1 MKSLDSNSAGKY
13 SSTLLISPI
22 IYLLI
27 SIGVSL
33 QISGSNWDIVW
44 HGVGNVETFFT
55 PPHSVIYSGVVL
67 AIGSVIGGTIQA
79 AFRIRQQKNDAT
91 WFVLLSV
98 PSSLPL
104 ALKLAAIGCILQLTA
119 GPFDFLW
126 HSLFGFDGLLS
137 PPHSVLAVGM
147 LTTALGALIGIY
159 GHYSNHSSK
168 INNASSLSSLF
179 SKLSLIVGFAV
190 FLMVAVGM
198 VLMFTLPFSKGQY
211 FDFNPNPLAALVAA
225 SVSIPFLLGICLFI
239 AARISSS
246 PTSNRIPF
254 IFTSIVAVIMTIQ
267 SITTITSNSYFA
279 WLFPIYLLN
288 IIPALVADILIIRY
302 SQKKNAD
309 SLFSSRVDN
318 AINNKLKKWYPIATV
333 IISIFY
339 ITLFF
344 PWTIDVFGG
353 YFEPPSS
360 LRTEQFF
367 VQLLIPTI
375 LPSVVPVSIVSS
387 LIGSLVA
394 QRLINSRKLIVWL
407 YPESGYSRKSFV

>member
-1 MKSLDSNSAGKY
+1 MKTLDSHSTGKY
-13 SSTLLISPI
+13 SLAILISPI
-22 IYLLI
+22 IYFLI

-67 AIGSVIGGTIQA
+67 AIGSVIVGTIQA
-79 AFRIRQQKNDAT
+79 AFRIRQQKNAT
-91 WFVLLSV
+91 WFELLLV

-104 ALKLAAIGCILQLTA
+104 AIKLAAIGCILQLTA

-147 LTTALGALIGIY
+147 LATALGALIGIY
-159 GHYSNHSSK
+159 GHYGSHCSK
-168 INNASSLSSLF
+168 INNAPSLSSLF

-225 SVSIPFLLGICLFI
+225 SVTIPFILGICLFI

-246 PTSNRIPF
+246 PTRNRIPF
-254 IFTSIVAVIMTIQ
+254 IFTSIVVVIMIIQ

-279 WLFPIYLLN
+279 WLFPVYLLN
-288 IIPALVADILIIRY
+288 IIPALVADILIFRY
-302 SQKKNAD
+302 SQKKKAD
-309 SLFSSRVDN
+309 SLLSSQMDN
-318 AINNKLKKWYPIATV
+318 AINNKAKRWYLFASV
-333 IISIFY
+333 IVSIFY

-375 LPSVVPVSIVSS
+375 LPSVIPVSIVSS

-394 QRLINSRKLIVWL
+394 QRLITSRNLIVWF
-407 YPESGYSRKSFV
+407 YPESRKSEESFV

>member
-1 MKSLDSNSAGKY
+1 M
-13 SSTLLISPI
+13 
-22 IYLLI
+22 
-27 SIGVSL
+27 
-33 QISGSNWDIVW
+33 
-44 HGVGNVETFFT
+44 
-55 PPHSVIYSGVVL
+55 
-67 AIGSVIGGTIQA
+67 
-79 AFRIRQQKNDAT
+79 
-91 WFVLLSV
+91 
-98 PSSLPL
+98 
-104 ALKLAAIGCILQLTA
+104 
-119 GPFDFLW
+119 
-126 HSLFGFDGLLS
+126 
-137 PPHSVLAVGM
+137 
-147 LTTALGALIGIY
+147 
-159 GHYSNHSSK
+159 
-168 INNASSLSSLF
+168 
-179 SKLSLIVGFAV
+179 
-190 FLMVAVGM
+190 MVAVGM

-225 SVSIPFLLGICLFI
+225 CVSIPFILGICLFI

-246 PTSNRIPF
+246 PTRNRIPF

-279 WLFPIYLLN
+279 WLFPVYLLN
-288 IIPALVADILIIRY
+288 IIPALVADILIFRY
-302 SQKKNAD
+302 SQKKEAD
-309 SLFSSRVDN
+309 SLLSSRVDN
-318 AINNKLKKWYPIATV
+318 DINNKLKKWYPIATV

-344 PWTIDVFGG
+344 PWTIDIYGG

-407 YPESGYSRKSFV
+407 YPESGNSRKSFV

>member
-1 MKSLDSNSAGKY
+1 MHIA
-13 SSTLLISPI
+13 
-22 IYLLI
+22 
-27 SIGVSL
+27 V
-33 QISGSNWDIVW
+33 
-44 HGVGNVETFFT
+44 
-55 PPHSVIYSGVVL
+55 
-67 AIGSVIGGTIQA
+67 
-79 AFRIRQQKNDAT
+79 
-91 WFVLLSV
+91 
-98 PSSLPL
+98 
-104 ALKLAAIGCILQLTA
+104 TA

-159 GHYSNHSSK
+159 GHYSNHSK

-179 SKLSLIVGFAV
+179 SKLSLVIGFAV

-211 FDFNPNPLAALVAA
+211 FDFNPNPLAAGCCVCFHP
-225 SVSIPFLLGICLFI
+225 IYTWHLLIYL
-239 AARISSS
+239 RISSS
-246 PTSNRIPF
+246 PPSNRIPF
-254 IFTSIVAVIMTIQ
+254 IFTSSVAVIMTIQ

-279 WLFPIYLLN
+279 WLFPVYLLN
-288 IIPALVADILIIRY
+288 IIPALVADILIFRY
-302 SQKKNAD
+302 SQKKEAD
-309 SLFSSRVDN
+309 SLLSSQVDN

-353 YFEPPSS
+353 YFEPPSFIKD
-360 LRTEQFF
+360 RTIFCSTF
-367 VQLLIPTI
+367 NSYNTAVRGA
-375 LPSVVPVSIVSS
+375 VSIVSS

-407 YPESGYSRKSFV
+407 YPESGYSQKSFV